1 MWRSRYLDI
10 IDPRAFEVSHIS
22 GEKKMAEPFNTSITL
37 TKDDARRFHEY
48 DSDPLKYEND
58 RSKAAACRARQIA
71 QNLKF

>member
-1 MWRSRYLDI
+1 
-10 IDPRAFEVSHIS
+10 
-22 GEKKMAEPFNTSITL
+22 MAEPFNTSITL

>member
-1 MWRSRYLDI
+1 M
-10 IDPRAFEVSHIS
+10 V
-22 GEKKMAEPFNTSITL
+22 EPFKTSITIS
-37 TKDDARRFHEY
+37 KDDARRFHKY